1 MKMNKRKKRHGEWVT
16 LSCAHKWKDNKQLS
30 PGGIMI
36 KEQKQLLGIKKANK
50 MEEQKQLASWCTSF
64 EKIALCDMELNAFTR
79 STCSIA

>member
-1 MKMNKRKKRHGEWVT
+1 
-16 LSCAHKWKDNKQLS
+16 
-30 PGGIMI
+30 MI